1 MSSEDDKTRG
11 KGNEA
16 AGNLKQAAG
25 SVLGDDRLKSEGKTQ
40 EHKGETQQTV
50 GKVKDK
56 IKGAVDG
63 L

>member
-1 MSSEDDKTRG
+1 MSSEDDKARG

-25 SVLGDDRLKSEGKTQ
+25 GVLGDDRLKSEGKTQ
-40 EHKGETQQTV
+40 ERKGETQQTV